1 MTAHILLADDDPQII
16 NALEEYLQAIGYE
29 VRAVTDGNQALAQ
42 FQAEKFQVAILD
54 LFMPGRPGLELLSEF
69 KKLSP
74 ETEVIIF
81 TGYADLDSAIE
92 ALRRGAYDYL
102 LKPVPRL
109 ESLHALIERAL
120 ERQRLFQANQEMVA
134 ELTAAREALA
144 QQRRLELKRIRQI
157 GEGLSKALNLDQ
169 IIELLLDL
177 MWDTLS
183 LSIVGLKLRGWDNLP
198 EKFACRLQEGLDGE
212 IQPRFELWMQEELL
226 AVDWEPLPWKEN
238 SSSTKLAEQPIIFR
252 SGILDQTIPAL
263 IWAPLWVNQKLV
275 GILGS
280 GRKSIL
286 TPEEEEIFKIFV
298 LQTATALKNLAL
310 FEQVK
315 NLASK
320 DSLTGLY
327 NRRYFWQAL
336 SKEVMRCR
344 RYSCPLA
351 LLFLDLDNFKTI
363 NDRYGHTVGDKILQ
377 ELSVRLQDFV
387 RSTDLICRYG
397 GEEFIIMLI
406 QTSKDKAA
414 ILAERLRQ
422 KISQSPLK
430 INDLKI
436 PLTMSIGVAGLTDQ
450 MEPEELVK
458 RADSAMY
465 CAKQSGRNRV
475 MVG

>member
-1 MTAHILLADDDPQII
+1 MAVHILLADDDLQII
-16 NALEEYLQAIGYE
+16 SALEEYLQAVGYQ
-29 VRAVTDGNQALAQ
+29 VRTVTDGNQALAQ
-42 FQAEKFQVAILD
+42 FQAEKFQIAILD
-54 LFMPGRPGLELLSEF
+54 LFMPGRSGLELLSEF
-69 KKLSP
+69 KKISP

-120 ERQRLFQANQEMVA
+120 ERQRLSQANQAMVA

-157 GEGLSKALNLDQ
+157 GEGLSKALNLDR

-183 LSIVGLKLRGWDNLP
+183 LSVVGLKLRAGDNLP
-198 EKFACRLQEGLDGE
+198 DKFACRVQDGWDTK
-212 IQPRFELWMQEELL
+212 IQPYLETWMQQALQATSLETPP
-226 AVDWEPLPWKEN
+226 VMND
-238 SSSTKLAEQPIIFR
+238 SSSAKLAEQPIIFR
-252 SGILDQTIPAL
+252 SGNLDRTIPAL
-263 IWAPLWVNQKLV
+263 IWAPLWVNHKLV
-275 GILGS
+275 GMLGS
-280 GRKSIL
+280 GRESAF
-286 TPEEEEIFKIFV
+286 TPEEQEIFEIFV
-298 LQTATALKNLAL
+298 LQTVTALKNLAL

-320 DSLTGLY
+320 DSLTGLF
-327 NRRYFWQAL
+327 NQRYFWQAL
-336 SKEVMRCR
+336 SKEVKRCR
-344 RYSCPLA
+344 RYGCPLA

-377 ELSVRLQDFV
+377 ELSARLQDFV

-406 QTSKDKAA
+406 QTSKDQAA

-422 KISQSPLK
+422 KITAAPMK
-430 INDLKI
+430 INDLEI
-436 PLTMSIGVAGLTDQ
+436 PLTVSIGVAGLTDQ
-450 MEPEELVK
+450 MEPEELVH

-465 CAKQSGRNRV
+465 CAKQSGRNQV
-475 MVG
+475 MVD